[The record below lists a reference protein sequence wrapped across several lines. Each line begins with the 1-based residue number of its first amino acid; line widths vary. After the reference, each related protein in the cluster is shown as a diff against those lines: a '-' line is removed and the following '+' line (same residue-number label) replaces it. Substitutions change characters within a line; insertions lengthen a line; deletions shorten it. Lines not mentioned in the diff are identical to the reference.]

1 MNAGLGGP
9 GAAAYRLVSGTH
21 RFFVLVTCPVPVESN
36 YPDSG
41 RGRAANACAS
51 TTYKVGLKDTVRA
64 ATGLLAVT

>member
-21 RFFVLVTCPVPVESN
+21 LFFVLVTRPAPAERN

-51 TTYKVGLKDTVRA
+51 TTYKDGC
-64 ATGLLAVT
+64 